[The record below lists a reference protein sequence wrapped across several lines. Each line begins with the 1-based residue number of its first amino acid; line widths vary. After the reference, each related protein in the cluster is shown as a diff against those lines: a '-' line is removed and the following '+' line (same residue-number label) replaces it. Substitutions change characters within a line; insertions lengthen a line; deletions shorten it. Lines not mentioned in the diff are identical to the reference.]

1 MNYERKVS
9 IVKRDITQGRNGFF
23 SLTRGMK
30 CIEIQKSLMAT
41 YTDDSLIM
49 RLVVPQANLQELK

>member
-1 MNYERKVS
+1 M
-9 IVKRDITQGRNGFF
+9 QGRNGFF

-30 CIEIQKSLMAT
+30 CIEIQKSLLAT

-49 RLVVPQANLQELK
+49 RLAVPQANLQD